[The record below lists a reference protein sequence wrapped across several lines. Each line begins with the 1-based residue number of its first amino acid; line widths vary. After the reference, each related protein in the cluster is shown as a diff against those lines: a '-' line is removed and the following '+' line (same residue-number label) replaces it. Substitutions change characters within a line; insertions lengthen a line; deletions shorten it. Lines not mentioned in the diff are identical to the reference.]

1 MEWQN
6 SMHALCANSPRCV
19 CFSVEKSAINSRA
32 HLYRLFSTLAFLLN
46 LEFTRQKTFALNH

>member
-32 HLYRLFSTLAFLLN
+32 HPLSSFFNSCILA
-46 LEFTRQKTFALNH
+46 EPRIYQTKDIRS